1 MKGKTVIFEGEV
13 YNVTGDAIAQV
24 FGLVGDTFTLMLK
37 INKVETTIHSPN
49 FMSIYVPIGA
59 CYFLPSNLKE
69 AGSDWSEGIRNA

>member
-13 YNVTGDAIAQV
+13 YNVVGDAVAQV
-24 FGLVGDTFTLMLK
+24 FGLGGDAFTLMLK

-59 CYFLPSNLKE
+59 CFFLPSNLKDI
-69 AGSDWSEGIRNA
+69 GSDWSVGVSDA